1 MYFTQKC
8 AYSIP
13 YFPVTLF
20 AQVTSFTWNT
30 LSPLCLLDS
39 YFVSEVQL
47 KNLLCLEFSIYI
59 HALSLLLNYIIQYLL
74 QQICSWCMLNKF
86 GWVSGWTSCIHSTVS
101 WGRKVQWGLPG
112 DPAQCQ
118 NMNKSTG
125 LLAVCSLRTD
135 LLSSSL
141 WRSWMYLS
149 TTLAHSEKVFSLGFL
164 KSQRNN
170 NMNIFPRR
178 LCHSYKAVQFQKR

>member
-1 MYFTQKC
+1 MRIFITQSNYPVYFTQKC

-47 KNLLCLEFSIYI
+47 KNLLCPEFSIYM

-86 GWVSGWTSCIHSTVS
+86 GWVSGWTSCIHTSLLRQESAVGSPWRPCAVSEHEQEHWPFGSLLFANRSVVLQFVMQGPNLVAVECTYPPHWRTV
-101 WGRKVQWGLPG
+101 K
-112 DPAQCQ
+112 
-118 NMNKSTG
+118 K
-125 LLAVCSLRTD
+125 
-135 LLSSSL
+135 
-141 WRSWMYLS
+141 
-149 TTLAHSEKVFSLGFL
+149 F
-164 KSQRNN
+164 
-170 NMNIFPRR
+170 FP
-178 LCHSYKAVQFQKR
+178 

>member
-1 MYFTQKC
+1 MRIFITQSNYPVYFTQKC

-59 HALSLLLNYIIQYLL
+59 HSLSLLLNYIIQYLL
-74 QQICSWCMLNKF
+74 QQICSWCTLNKF
-86 GWVSGWTSCIHSTVS
+86 GWVSGWTSCIHTTVS

-135 LLSSSL
+135 LLSSS
-141 WRSWMYLS
+141 SWCRALIS
-149 TTLAHSEKVFSLGFL
+149 SQLNVLIHHIGAQWKSFFL
-164 KSQRNN
+164 RIPEVSK
-170 NMNIFPRR
+170 
-178 LCHSYKAVQFQKR
+178 K